1 MRSVVKEVDKSQHIL
16 GMQLHDSEEM
26 RLGMVIK
33 RIKIRNEII
42 KMCVGFCW
50 ALPMLI

>member
-1 MRSVVKEVDKSQHIL
+1 MLMMR
-16 GMQLHDSEEM
+16 DSEEM
-26 RLGMVIK
+26 RLGMVII
-33 RIKIRNEII
+33 RIKIQNEII